1 MTLELSGLADRMAFE
16 VPTAA
21 LRRNSAIWLV
31 TETGR
36 LQETPVNPLESHGGT
51 MLVTSPVDLTGLQVL
66 VTPLADEAEG
76 MQVRPLPT
84 STAQAD

>member
-1 MTLELSGLADRMAFE
+1 
-16 VPTAA
+16 
-21 LRRNSAIWLV
+21 
-31 TETGR
+31 
-36 LQETPVNPLESHGGT
+36 